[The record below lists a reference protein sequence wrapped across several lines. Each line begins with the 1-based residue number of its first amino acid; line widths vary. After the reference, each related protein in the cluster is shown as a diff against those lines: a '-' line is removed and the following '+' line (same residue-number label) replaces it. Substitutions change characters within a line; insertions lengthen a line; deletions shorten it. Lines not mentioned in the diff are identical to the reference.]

1 MYFRY
6 SSLAHSAICTATV
19 ARRYLG
25 SRILYGWRW
34 EPGLRGN
41 RYLPTSI
48 IWVNRRQPISIF
60 SFILVTN
67 SRYTNFSIEV
77 FDCYMIKSWETVS
90 IIYWTIRTG
99 HSGTMCL
106 LIRLKNIKVP
116 FLIFNNNK
124 LRILSTLF
132 I

>member
-25 SRILYGWRW
+25 SRILFGWRW

-60 SFILVTN
+60 SFILATN
-67 SRYTNFSIEV
+67 SKYTNFSIEV

-90 IIYWTIRTG
+90 IICWTIRT
-99 HSGTMCL
+99 MCL
-106 LIRLKNIKVP
+106 PRLKNIKVP